1 MRTKAAAPAMQDAR
15 TGLSSTAKPD
25 VIPMLA
31 YDLAIFPD
39 QLPDRVALEVI
50 RSDAVRDLLS
60 APTV

>member
-1 MRTKAAAPAMQDAR
+1 
-15 TGLSSTAKPD
+15 
-25 VIPMLA
+25 MLA